1 MKTITTT
8 DLLTNTDNCFDF
20 TTKKSKPIKVK
31 GESKDNDIVLMSNK
45 EYRSLMETSH
55 SSLTTTHYCMVY
67 RL

>member
-1 MKTITTT
+1 MKTITTL
-8 DLLTNTDNCFDF
+8 DLLTNSNNYFDF
-20 TTKKSKPIKVK
+20 VSKKSMPIKVK
-31 GESKDNDIVLMSNK
+31 AELKDEDIVLMSNK